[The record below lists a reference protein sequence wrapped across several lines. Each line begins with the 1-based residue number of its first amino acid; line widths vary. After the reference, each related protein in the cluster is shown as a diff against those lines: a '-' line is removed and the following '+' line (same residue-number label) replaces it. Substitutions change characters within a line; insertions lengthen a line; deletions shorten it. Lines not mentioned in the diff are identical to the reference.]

1 MLLTNLQSGLYIP
14 KRHIFLGR
22 CQSDSGPLTPQN
34 SHAIGLLILQWTL
47 ENLHV
52 KPRSK
57 WDNLR
62 VFKYGTSGGGINRLP
77 RVVKKHTPRSSRR
90 YFRASPSLTPNM
102 VIEHIFW
109 NFWPKSLDTYPEFC
123 LAVQFLWFVCLPY
136 SLYGI
141 SLNNPSEKSK
151 WVYLVGVHQKDT

>member
-1 MLLTNLQSGLYIP
+1 MRHITLFIRRVRIFSLLVNRHKREEKRWVGGVLLTNLQSGLYIP

-22 CQSDSGPLTPQN
+22 CQSNSGPLTPQN

-62 VFKYGTSGGGINRLP
+62 VFKYGTSGVGGNNRLP
-77 RVVKKHTPRSSRR
+77 RVVIITPSQNQGPYLFHSDEDGPWFDRLPRTAQR
-90 YFRASPSLTPNM
+90 PSLLPS
-102 VIEHIFW
+102 IFPG
-109 NFWPKSLDTYPEFC
+109 FP
-123 LAVQFLWFVCLPY
+123 
-136 SLYGI
+136 
-141 SLNNPSEKSK
+141 
-151 WVYLVGVHQKDT
+151 